1 MLTFLTGTCFTE
13 KKEYIYKEICSLIE
27 KNERVY
33 LIVPEQSSFD
43 RDRDFLFR
51 FGEKISNKLTV
62 TSFTHLSR
70 DVLEENGLKTR
81 PEADEA
87 ARNVFMS
94 IAVEECSDSI
104 DIYRRSGARLNPVAG
119 LLREYSEI
127 KQAGL
132 DTAGL
137 YSVSRILP
145 ESTLKHKTEEL
156 ARIFSA
162 YEALL
167 TQRFSD
173 SADNIAVMCD
183 FLSENKIFSGS
194 YVYFDDFRGFTG
206 AQIKLIEEIMSQA
219 KECFVSVSAPSY
231 YNSFDSEAFIHAVSN
246 CRKLC
251 QAASKRSVR
260 VGEVSL
266 SCTHPNKEL
275 TALAASLFCGEKEV
289 YEDNVKDIRILS
301 ADNRYDECDFVALQ
315 IKKLLEKGLRCRDIS
330 VSDRSGEYVKVLTAS
345 LKKYSIPVFEDKRVP
360 LYEYPIIKML
370 LLAVGICAY
379 GFSTEDI
386 FSYLK
391 TGMTGI
397 STVDCSALENYVYL
411 WQIDT
416 GAWLRDFTGNPEGF
430 GEKETEET
438 REYLAR
444 MNELRRNAV
453 GPLLKLKGRLENNNG
468 ADSCRAVFEF
478 LTEIRA
484 AENFKEYARYLY
496 ESGNEAAAV
505 ECSSV
510 WDTLTASLDGLYEAV
525 SERSIKTPRFY
536 ELLKIILSSADV
548 GRIPAGID
556 EIVIGTAGR
565 TRHFEPKA
573 VFVLGCNEGIF
584 PQPPAAGGLFSPSER
599 RILCDNEFPL
609 ENISENI
616 YAEERMIAYIL
627 LTSPSDKLYL
637 SYSKNTLSGA
647 KAEPSEL
654 IGEIRAI
661 FPQVT
666 EADFSLVPSIDK
678 IASNESAFEEC
689 AVYFS
694 EASAYSESLKQF
706 VSETPFANRL
716 SVLTKVS
723 EGAPAKIND
732 GKLARELFGKDMY
745 ISPSKAEAYYSCA
758 FRYFCQYGLNIK
770 KLRPADLDARI
781 NGLLIHFLLENILV
795 GRKNQELIK
804 MSDAQLRAEIDR
816 ITEGFITDFMG
827 GREDKGIL
835 LNRSLDKAKDTAYK
849 ILLRMIKEFE
859 VSSFETVGVEVEIRK
874 DGDVEPYKLILPDG
888 GSITVSGKVDRVD
901 LYKGTE
907 KSYLR
912 VVDYKTGGKD
922 FKLGDVFSGLN
933 MQMLIYLMCLWD
945 NSGALYGE
953 TSPAGILYV
962 PANASGEQLP
972 RRADAETV
980 EQQKLINGRMNGL
993 ILEDEKILDAME
1005 KGGAG
1010 RFIKA
1015 SVDSDGKLKGTFLS
1029 AEGFMNLH
1037 KKIDEMLVGMG
1048 SSLHSGN
1055 IEALPVIG
1063 SSSYKNTCTYCDYK
1077 DVCRRGENDAYRE
1090 LPSITHKKAVEMLK
1104 GSENDG

>member
-1 MLTFLTGTCFTE
+1 MLTFLTGTCFSE
-13 KKEYIYKEICSLIE
+13 KKEYIYKEICSLLE

-51 FGEKISNKLTV
+51 YGEKISNRLTV

-70 DVLEENGLKTR
+70 DVLEENGLKAK

-94 IAVEECSDSI
+94 IAVEECCDSL
-104 DIYRRSGARLNPVAG
+104 DIYRKSGSRLNPVSG

-127 KQAGL
+127 RQAGL
-132 DTAGL
+132 DTKSL
-137 YSVSRILP
+137 FDVSRILP
-145 ESTLKHKTEEL
+145 EGTLKNKTEEL

-167 TQRFSD
+167 TQRFCD
-173 SADNIAVMCD
+173 SADNISVMCD
-183 FLSENKIFSGS
+183 FLSEHKIFSGA

-219 KECFVSVSAPSY
+219 KECYVSVLAPSY
-231 YNSFDSEAFIHAVSN
+231 HNSFDSEAFIHATGN
-246 CRKLC
+246 CRKLYRG
-251 QAASKRSVR
+251 ASERNVK
-260 VGEVSL
+260 VGEVAL
-266 SCTHPNKEL
+266 SCTHPDEEIS
-275 TALAASLFCGEKEV
+275 TLAGSLFCGEKEI
-289 YEDNVKDIRILS
+289 YEDEVRSIKILS

-315 IKKLLEKGLRCRDIS
+315 IKKLLEDGYRCRDIS
-330 VSDRSGEYVKVLTAS
+330 VCERSGEYVKALTAS

-360 LYEYPIIKML
+360 LYEYPLIKML
-370 LLAVGICAY
+370 LTAVSICAY

-397 STVDCSALENYVYL
+397 DTVDCSVLENYVYL
-411 WQIDT
+411 WQIDK
-416 GAWLRDFTGNPEGF
+416 GAWLRDFTGHPDGF
-430 GEKETEET
+430 GEKETDET
-438 REYLAR
+438 KEYLSYI
-444 MNELRRNAV
+444 NELRKNAV
-453 GPLLKLKGRLENNNG
+453 MPLLNLKRKLENNNG
-468 ADSCRAVFEF
+468 AEACRAVFEF
-478 LTEIRA
+478 LSEIKA
-484 AENFKEYARYLY
+484 ADNFKEYARYLY
-496 ESGNEAAAV
+496 ENGNETAAV

-510 WDTLTASLDGLYEAV
+510 WDTLTESLDALYEAV
-525 SERSIKTPRFY
+525 SLRTVKTARFY

-565 TRHFEPKA
+565 TRHLEPKA
-573 VFVLGCNEGIF
+573 VFILGCNEGVF
-584 PQPPAAGGLFSPSER
+584 PQPPVPGGLFTASER

-609 ENISENI
+609 ENVSENI

-627 LTSPSDKLYL
+627 MTSPSDKLYL
-637 SYSKNTLSGA
+637 SYSKNSPDGVKT
-647 KAEPSEL
+647 EPSE
-654 IGEIRAI
+654 IIKEVRTI
-661 FPQVT
+661 FPCIA
-666 EADFSLVPSIDK
+666 ENDFSELDSIDR
-678 IASNESAFEEC
+678 IGSAESAFEEC
-689 AVYFS
+689 AENFS
-694 EASAYSESLKQF
+694 ENTVYSESLKKYI
-706 VSETPFANRL
+706 SESPYSGRL
-716 SVLTKVS
+716 AVLSCVA
-723 EGAPAKIND
+723 ENAPAKIND
-732 GKLARELFGKDMY
+732 TAVAEELFGKDMY
-745 ISPSKAEAYYSCA
+745 ISPSKAEVYYSCA
-758 FRYFCQYGLNIK
+758 FKYFCQYGLNIK

-781 NGLLIHFLLENILV
+781 NGLLIHFLLENILI
-795 GRKNQELIK
+795 GRTNKELVR
-804 MSDAQLRAEIDR
+804 MSDDELRAEIDK
-816 ITEGFITDFMG
+816 ITEGFISDFMG

-835 LNRSLDKAKDTAYK
+835 LNRNLDKAKDTAYK

-874 DGDVEPYKLILPDG
+874 DGDVAPYTLILPDG

-901 LYKGTE
+901 IYKGNE
-907 KSYLR
+907 GAYLR

-945 NSGALYGE
+945 NSGSLYGE

-972 RRADAETV
+972 RRAGADEI
-980 EQQKLINGRMNGL
+980 EEQKLINGRMNGL

-1005 KGGAG
+1005 KGAAG

-1015 SVDSDGKLKGTFLS
+1015 SVSADGKLKGSFLS
-1029 AEGFMNLH
+1029 ADGFNKLH
-1037 KKIDEMLVGMG
+1037 NKIDEMLVGMG
-1048 SSLHSGN
+1048 SELHSGK
-1055 IEALPVIG
+1055 IQALPVIG
-1063 SSSYKNTCTYCDYK
+1063 ISSYKNTCDYCDYK
-1077 DVCRRGENDAYRE
+1077 DVCRRCETDAFRE